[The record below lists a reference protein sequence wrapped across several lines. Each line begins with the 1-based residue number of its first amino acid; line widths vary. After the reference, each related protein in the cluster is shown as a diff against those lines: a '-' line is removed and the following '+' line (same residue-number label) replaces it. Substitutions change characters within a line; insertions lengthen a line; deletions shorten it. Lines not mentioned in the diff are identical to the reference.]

1 MAQFEIYVHPLL
13 FHEPPPSPP
22 SRNSQFDT
30 MWLPIAGFPAT
41 TTDNVPSPTRFF
53 RRLSLLRHDVF
64 PSFPWPA
71 TPSSL
76 LYLPVNIALN
86 SEAIHKT
93 YIRDDMD
100 DDGDGPL
107 LCGWSP
113 LHVGTYSYTASA
125 TSSLLFWW
133 GTIHPSIQYCT
144 STPARPPI
152 DAQVRN
158 ISVY

>member
-1 MAQFEIYVHPLL
+1 MYTRYYFMSHRRRRRAATANSIRCGFLC
-13 FHEPPPSPP
+13 
-22 SRNSQFDT
+22 SR
-30 MWLPIAGFPAT
+30 LPC
-41 TTDNVPSPTRFF
+41 TDNVPSPTRFF

-64 PSFPWPA
+64 PSFPWTA

-125 TSSLLFWW
+125 TSSLLFWLW
-133 GTIHPSIQYCT
+133 GTIHPSIHPVLHEYSRT
-144 STPARPPI
+144 S
-152 DAQVRN
+152 
-158 ISVY
+158 SH